1 MSSPEPNGDS
11 FLPRA
16 ATTAGRPVG
25 GLMGVVLR
33 RPGGRRA
40 VSGLIGLLCVSAV
53 GVLAFPAVT
62 DLLGAQR
69 QRHAHFDPNDPA
81 FKNEFRSGAVRVGQ
95 GLTRLEIHNDRVQ
108 VSVVVVEGTS
118 VAALQAGAGHYP
130 ETPYP
135 CARGNVAIAGHRTTY
150 GRPFNRIDQMRPGD
164 KVTLITPIGSCVYQ
178 VVPPFAPYTKNPFIV
193 SPNDVSVVGQTGKL
207 ATGHWLTLTSCNPPG
222 SASQRIVLRLKMISS
237 TVRVALPNPNK
248 GSGGGPTSVD
258 GGV

>member
-1 MSSPEPNGDS
+1 M
-11 FLPRA
+11 
-16 ATTAGRPVG
+16 
-25 GLMGVVLR
+25 GLALR

-40 VSGLIGLLCVSAV
+40 VSALTSLLCVAAV
-53 GVLAFPAVT
+53 SVFAFPAVT
-62 DLLGAQR
+62 DFLGAQR
-69 QRHAHFDPNDPA
+69 QRHVKFDPNDPRFQQGYENHA
-81 FKNEFRSGAVRVGQ
+81 IRVGQ
-95 GLTRLEIHNDRVQ
+95 GLTRLEIDNDRVK

-164 KVTLITPIGSCVYQ
+164 KVTLITPIGTCVYQ
-178 VVPPFAPYTKNPFIV
+178 VVPPFAPFTKNPFIV
-193 SPNDVSVVGQTGKL
+193 LPNNTSVVGQTGKL

-237 TVRVALPNPNK
+237 TVKVAQQGPTG
-248 GSGGGPTSVD
+248 GSGPSSVD

>member
-1 MSSPEPNGDS
+1 MSQQDPHGES
-11 FLPRA
+11 FLPGA
-16 ATTAGRPVG
+16 ATTGSRPVG
-25 GLMGVVLR
+25 GLMGLALR

-40 VSGLIGLLCVSAV
+40 VSALTGLLCLAAVSV
-53 GVLAFPAVT
+53 FAFPAVT
-62 DLLGAQR
+62 DVLGAQR
-69 QRHAHFDPNDPA
+69 QRHVKFDPNDPR
-81 FKNEFRSGAVRVGQ
+81 FKTDYLHGGVRVGQ
-95 GLTRLEIHNDRVQ
+95 GLTRLEINNDRVK

-150 GRPFNRIDQMRPGD
+150 GRPFNRINEMRAGD
-164 KVTLITPIGSCVYQ
+164 KVTLVTPIGTCVYQ
-178 VVPPFAPYTKNPFIV
+178 VVPPFGGHSNPFIV
-193 SPNDVSVVGQTGKL
+193 LPNDTLVVSQIGKL

-237 TVRVALPNPNK
+237 TVKVAQPGPATS
-248 GSGGGPTSVD
+248 SGPASVN